1 MVVRRTLRGGRLIL
15 STACLVLAVACGGG
29 SDGKA
34 QTSPEDDRI
43 IAEIAFA
50 KTLADRAPS
59 LNSGDHA
66 ALVGLGQSVC
76 DRLRSGTSF
85 GEVGR
90 ILMETLSVQEAAAVA
105 GAAVASFCPEFTSAV
120 R

>member
-1 MVVRRTLRGGRLIL
+1 
-15 STACLVLAVACGGG
+15 
-29 SDGKA
+29 
-34 QTSPEDDRI
+34 
-43 IAEIAFA
+43 
-50 KTLADRAPS
+50 
-59 LNSGDHA
+59 
-66 ALVGLGQSVC
+66 
-76 DRLRSGTSF
+76 LRSGTSF